1 MQTLQVDPP
10 AQSAVPIFSPSK
22 LYLSA
27 AQVRQRYGN
36 ISDMTL
42 WRWLKNNSF
51 PKPRKINERRYWDAT
66 DLDAWDAGRAA

>member
-10 AQSAVPIFSPSK
+10 PSAAPIFSPSK

-51 PKPRKINERRYWDAT
+51 PAPRKINGRRYWDAA
-66 DLDAWDAGRAA
+66 DLDAWDAGRAG